1 MPKNLLQLAIETTGV
16 SGSIAILSANEVLNH
31 HQLPSDQRTAS
42 SLAPAVDN
50 AIKWCGEQN
59 LKLDFVSVATGPGSF
74 TGLRIGVTTAKTLCY
89 ATKLPLVAV
98 DSLAAIAA
106 TVFANRSEIESLIVG
121 VNAFRGQVFKGE
133 YHRNVL
139 MDGELMP
146 DESAVKL
153 VDTPQW
159 QSILKSINDENKWCT
174 GDAKVFKT
182 IQPTNFVSRTIPD
195 AVGVGLLGMQ
205 AAEKQHW
212 CEPITLVPRY
222 IKKSAAE
229 ENSAEEKSAKENS
242 AKENSVKENTVQ

>member
-1 MPKNLLQLAIETTGV
+1 MPTPPDAITGT
-16 SGSIAILSANEVLNH
+16 
-31 HQLPSDQRTAS
+31 PTAS
-42 SLAPAVDN
+42 EMARVRGRLKPARVPSRSIEVSRISPAP
-50 AIKWCGEQN
+50 
-59 LKLDFVSVATGPGSF
+59 F
-74 TGLRIGVTTAKTLCY
+74 
-89 ATKLPLVAV
+89 
-98 DSLAAIAA
+98 AA

-229 ENSAEEKSAKENS
+229 ENSAEEKSAKEKS

>member
-1 MPKNLLQLAIETTGV
+1 MSKNLLQLAIETTGV
-16 SGSIAILSANEVLNH
+16 SGSIAILNANEVVNH
-31 HQLPSDQRTAS
+31 HQLPGDQRTAS

-121 VNAFRGQVFKGE
+121 VNAFRGQVFVGDF
-133 YHRNVL
+133 HRNVL
-139 MDGELMP
+139 MDGKWVP
-146 DESAVKL
+146 DDAAVKL

-159 QSILKSINDENKWCT
+159 QSILKNINDENQWCT
-174 GDAKVFKT
+174 GDEKVFKT
-182 IQPTNFVSRTIPD
+182 IEPTNFVSRTIPD
-195 AVGVGLLGMQ
+195 AVGVGLLGIQ
-205 AAEKQHW
+205 AAEQQHW
-212 CEPITLVPRY
+212 CEPISLVPRY

-229 ENSAEEKSAKENS
+229 ENSAKENS
-242 AKENSVKENTVQ
+242 AQ